1 MGYDVITIGKRDYAD
16 TSAIWLQKRRDKK
29 PIFLAGNIADSSGK
43 CIGEPFRI
51 FKHNGAKIG
60 IVSAISENYRNYFR
74 KNILLPPVET
84 ISKAQAEFRK
94 KKVDFQILVYL
105 GRKKESLDLM
115 AGLEGFDLMFI
126 GNSNG
131 RAMEAQII
139 DGQTPIV
146 GPGDRC
152 REIAVVTL
160 QKKKRENPALVSC
173 DIVPLGDN
181 VKDSPRYKPFD
192 KIFKDKMAADAAARR
207 LRQQQRLQKS
217 RAKSGN

>member
-16 TSAIWLQKRRDKK
+16 TSAVWLKQRKKKK
-29 PIFLAGNIADSSGK
+29 PMFLAGNIADSSGK
-43 CIGEPFRI
+43 SIGKPYRI
-51 FKHNGAKIG
+51 FKHKGAKIG

-84 ISKAQAEFRK
+84 ILKAQEVFRK

-105 GRKKESLDLM
+105 GRKKESLDLI
-115 AGLEGFDLMFI
+115 AGLKGFDLMFL

-131 RAMEAQII
+131 KAMAAEII
-139 DGQTPIV
+139 DGQTPII
-146 GPGDRC
+146 GPGDRG
-152 REIAVVTL
+152 REIALVTL
-160 QKKKRENPALVSC
+160 KKKKRREPALVSC

-181 VKDSPRYKPFD
+181 IADSPKWVPFD
-192 KIFKDKMAADAAARR
+192 KIFKDKMAADAKARR
-207 LRQQQRLQKS
+207 LRQQQRLKKA